1 MKIGRSEISRFTHLS
16 RRKKLLAGAVAVVLV
31 GSAIGGSFFTYIHL
45 SRVNAPLPSLKP
57 HADIPIRPMTT
68 FADTLNQELPTDSV
82 DLPLK
87 CPVQQGDW
95 IKTENQNPGLAL
107 TPTDWTNF
115 KLTQESGS
123 VLWIDKQSVTC
134 GDRIGIH
141 ASLYP
146 TNADGSLNKAP
157 RTFEVLRV
165 GWYDGSGARM
175 VWNSGPVKLKFRNT
189 PTLRNATRT
198 IETRW
203 PTSTSFEVGPDWV
216 PGLYL
221 VASVNKAGAF
231 ENVAPFILRATPGPS
246 SLLLIHSTLTWA
258 AYNSFG
264 GHSTYSRVVNGVT
277 ERSQIASLDRPY
289 AGSGMSHILRDA
301 ISFVQYLE
309 STGLNIDQVADTDIN
324 NSPSIVTNYNG
335 IIFSGH
341 PEYMTR
347 TEFDTVAA
355 ARNLGINI
363 AFMGANDAY
372 WQSRLESSPTGPDRH
387 LAIYRDPLLDP
398 QTDWQKVTTAF
409 ANPRINTPPSLL
421 TGEKTAGVHV
431 TGTLKA
437 VNIPGWLHLPK
448 SAELSGWA
456 ANSEI
461 DGLASGSA
469 APPKT
474 HLIFSGKFE
483 LVNPTPAA
491 RALNRSLVAQT
502 IWFTT
507 PSGSATFV
515 AGVNYWPCETSDTC
529 PEATVGESTK
539 TLLQSITSQ
548 VLTLWQTK
556 AVGKGLK

>member
-31 GSAIGGSFFTYIHL
+31 GSAIGGSIFSYIHL
-45 SRVNAPLPSLKP
+45 TRANAPLPSLKP
-57 HADIPIRPMTT
+57 HADIPLRPMTT
-68 FADTLNQELPTDSV
+68 YADTLNQEMPSDSAE
-82 DLPLK
+82 LPLK
-87 CPVQQGDW
+87 CPVQSGDW
-95 IKTENQNPGLAL
+95 VTKENVNPGIAL
-107 TPTDWTNF
+107 TPADWTSL

-123 VLWIDKQSVTC
+123 VLWLDKQSVTC

-146 TNADGSLNKAP
+146 INADGSLNKAP

-165 GWYDGSGARM
+165 GWYNGSGARM
-175 VWNSGPVKLKFRNT
+175 VWNSGPIKLKYRNT

-246 SLLLIHSTLTWA
+246 SLLLIHSTNTWA

-264 GHSTYSRVVNGVT
+264 GHSTYSGVVDGVS
-277 ERSQIASLDRPY
+277 ERSQISSLDRPY
-289 AGSGMSHILRDA
+289 AGSGMSHIIRDA

-309 STGLNIDQVADTDIN
+309 STGLNIDQVTDADIN
-324 NSPSIVTNYNG
+324 NSPSIVSNYNA
-335 IIFSGH
+335 IVFSGH

-363 AFMGANDAY
+363 AFMGANNAY
-372 WQSRLESSPTGPDRH
+372 WQSRLEPSSTGPDRH

-398 QTDWQKVTTAF
+398 QTDWQKVTTEF
-409 ANPRINTPPSLL
+409 GNPRINTPPSLL

-431 TGTLKA
+431 TGTMKA
-437 VNIPGWLHLPK
+437 VNIPSWLHIPNSSQLT
-448 SAELSGWA
+448 GWS

-461 DGLASGSA
+461 DGSASGPA

-474 HLIFSGKFE
+474 HLLFSGKFE
-483 LVNPTPAA
+483 LVNPTPAS
-491 RALNRSLVAQT
+491 LKISRSLVAQT
-502 IWFTT
+502 IWFTA

-515 AGVNYWPCETSDTC
+515 AGNNYWPCEVSRTC

>member
-1 MKIGRSEISRFTHLS
+1 MKIGRSETSRFTHLS

-31 GSAIGGSFFTYIHL
+31 GSAIGGSLFTYIHL

-68 FADTLNQELPTDSV
+68 FADTLNQELPADSV
-82 DLPLK
+82 ELPLK
-87 CPVQQGDW
+87 CPIQQGDW
-95 IKTENQNPGLAL
+95 INTENQNPGLAL

-165 GWYDGSGARM
+165 GWYNGSGARM

-264 GHSTYSRVVNGVT
+264 GHSTYSGVVNGVS
-277 ERSQIASLDRPY
+277 ERSQISSLDRPY

-363 AFMGANDAY
+363 AFMGANNAY
-372 WQSRLESSPTGPDRH
+372 WQSRLEPSPTGPDRH

-398 QTDWQKVTTAF
+398 QTDWQKVTTEF
-409 ANPRINTPPSLL
+409 GNPRINTPPSLL

-431 TGTLKA
+431 TGTMKA
-437 VNIPGWLHLPK
+437 VNIPSWLHIPK
-448 SAELSGWA
+448 LS
-456 ANSEI
+456 
-461 DGLASGSA
+461 
-469 APPKT
+469 
-474 HLIFSGKFE
+474 LIH
-483 LVNPTPAA
+483 
-491 RALNRSLVAQT
+491 
-502 IWFTT
+502 I
-507 PSGSATFV
+507 
-515 AGVNYWPCETSDTC
+515 
-529 PEATVGESTK
+529 
-539 TLLQSITSQ
+539 
-548 VLTLWQTK
+548 
-556 AVGKGLK
+556 